1 MSRVIPNHVLH
12 VGQSVLITSQDEH
25 GGLHPSG
32 CPSNLSR
39 SPKYKHFTTERWVEQ
54 PLKGQPYGTGH
65 VTPHAGLHGSATT
78 QLPPGPNLVFQET
91 GNLAHV
97 QESGHPYL
105 TMEKTRLS
113 SQPMKNP
120 EPEADESTHATSPT
134 LDISIDYLNQLIREL
149 DPTFQ
154 PLSVKTPQGNSP
166 SWATE
171 LDRQAHDVT
180 GVNDDGEKSS
190 RVWCEAASRR
200 SASPAAV
207 PQFITSRN
215 ECILVSRGTAGRN
228 CAANGSVIFS
238 DGSSH
243 SSHEAS
249 TGRQSARH
257 TSFSNSTP
265 STCQQS
271 TQCTSTNQQ
280 EHQPQPLLFSLRQ
293 KGTSVPLHI
302 PGNHDRFSG
311 VSIMSNS
318 PGSDTSYMLGSTHSL
333 LSNSPDQ
340 PASRSAESPF
350 GAVGTFS
357 NLNSPYVS
365 SPMMQKS
372 FFGDQAN
379 GIHGSGQ
386 QLPHYPPK
394 TNLLLSKKG
403 HASSCPP
410 SIANSTVDIPILLV
424 NGCSEHGNGNPTISR
439 SSHSTIKRRV
449 SSGSSSGIGSIS
461 KTSSDSLLFS
471 ADNPHSNGEPTMKF
485 VTDYS
490 KYWFKPHLN
499 REQVVE
505 LLARKEPGTFI
516 IRDSTSYRGSFGL
529 AMRVPFSPAAKNN
542 RSGEESSDHI
552 RHFLI
557 ESSPKGVHLK
567 GASEEPYFGS
577 LSALVYQHA
586 IMPLSLPC
594 KLSIPTKDFCEGD
607 SSPESSP
614 ESTMHELKR
623 TAACNVLYLTSVCT
637 ETLTGSLAIQKA
649 VSTTL
654 KMEPLP
660 IPTIVHFKATEQGIT
675 LTDVQRK
682 VFFRR
687 HYPLATISF
696 CCLDP
701 QNRQWQKQC
710 RSSRIF
716 GFVAKSQT
724 DSKENTCHLF
734 AEYDIVQPVSP
745 IIGLLGSLMQ
755 SP

>member
-1 MSRVIPNHVLH
+1 
-12 VGQSVLITSQDEH
+12 
-25 GGLHPSG
+25 
-32 CPSNLSR
+32 
-39 SPKYKHFTTERWVEQ
+39 
-54 PLKGQPYGTGH
+54 
-65 VTPHAGLHGSATT
+65 
-78 QLPPGPNLVFQET
+78 
-91 GNLAHV
+91 
-97 QESGHPYL
+97 
-105 TMEKTRLS
+105 MEKIRLS
-113 SQPMKNP
+113 SQPAKNP
-120 EPEADESTHATSPT
+120 EPEANQSTSPT

-154 PLSVKTPQGNSP
+154 PLPVKTHQANASGWAAEP
-166 SWATE
+166 S
-171 LDRQAHDVT
+171 RQAHDET
-180 GVNDDGEKSS
+180 GVNDDSEKSA

-200 SASPAAV
+200 PASPAAV

-215 ECILVSRGTAGRN
+215 ECILVSRGTSGGN
-228 CAANGSVIFS
+228 YAANGKVIFS
-238 DGSSH
+238 DGSTH
-243 SSHEAS
+243 GSHEVS
-249 TGRQSARH
+249 NRRQSTRH
-257 TSFSNSTP
+257 TSSSHSTAPSCQP
-265 STCQQS
+265 STQGM
-271 TQCTSTNQQ
+271 STNQQ
-280 EHQPQPLLFSLRQ
+280 EHQPHPLLFSLRQ
-293 KGTSVPLHI
+293 KGASVPLHI

-318 PGSDTSYMLGSTHSL
+318 PGSDTSYILGSTHSL
-333 LSNSPDQ
+333 LSDSPDQ
-340 PASRSAESPF
+340 SASRFAESPF
-350 GAVGTFS
+350 GTVGTFS
-357 NLNSPYVS
+357 NLNSPYMS
-365 SPMMQKS
+365 SPTVQKT
-372 FFGDQAN
+372 FFSDQAN
-379 GIHGSGQ
+379 GAHGSGQ
-386 QLPHYPPK
+386 QLPNCPPK

-410 SIANSTVDIPILLV
+410 SIASSTVDIPILLV
-424 NGCSEHGNGNPTISR
+424 NGCSEHSDGYPTSSR
-439 SSHSTIKRRV
+439 SSRSTIQRRV
-449 SSGSSSGIGSIS
+449 SSSSSSGIGSLS
-461 KTSSDSLLFS
+461 KTSLDSLLFS
-471 ADNPHSNGEPTMKF
+471 ADNTQSKGDPTMKF
-485 VTDYS
+485 VTDTS

-505 LLARKEPGTFI
+505 LLTNKEPGAFI

-529 AMRVPFSPAAKNN
+529 AMRVPLLPAATNN
-542 RSGEESSDHI
+542 KSGEESSDHI

-586 IMPLSLPC
+586 MMPLSLPC
-594 KLSIPTKDFCEGD
+594 KLSIPTKDFCEGE

-614 ESTMHELKR
+614 ESSVHELKR
-623 TAACNVLYLTSVCT
+623 VAACNVLYLTSVCT

-687 HYPLATISF
+687 HYPLGTVSF

-724 DSKENTCHLF
+724 DSKDNTCHLF
-734 AEYDIVQPVSP
+734 AEYDIVQSVAP
-745 IIGLLGSLMQ
+745 IIGLLGSLLQ